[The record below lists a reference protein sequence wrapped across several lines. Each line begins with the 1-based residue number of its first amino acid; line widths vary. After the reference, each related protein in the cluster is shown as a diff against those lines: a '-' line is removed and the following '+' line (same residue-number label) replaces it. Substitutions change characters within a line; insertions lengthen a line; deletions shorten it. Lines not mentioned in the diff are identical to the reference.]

1 MRAVN
6 SARAARLRAVADHPE
21 TPPPARASTLSG
33 HEFLTVRVVL
43 YAARSHSEGWHVQ
56 PPAPTCGCTYLLRAS
71 IRAVQ
76 PGPGPLAA
84 VGSLRPAVV
93 VRPRAPWAHRD
104 LSTPSAPRTPPA
116 RRRHS
121 RARQQPSVPARSAPA
136 AFVRHSRRHCTVSD
150 PPRQCQRFGNN
161 GKRVQGIRTWECGD
175 AVRTHSQCCG
185 ECCGSSARGVRLGWL
200 NG

>member
-43 YAARSHSEGWHVQ
+43 YATRSHSEGWHVQ

-93 VRPRAPWAHRD
+93 VRPPCAVGTSRLVDTVRPAH
-104 LSTPSAPRTPPA
+104 AARTPQALARSAAALRSRPLCA
-116 RRRHS
+116 RRLRPAFTAALHCIGPP
-121 RARQQPSVPARSAPA
+121 ASVPALW
-136 AFVRHSRRHCTVSD
+136 
-150 PPRQCQRFGNN
+150 QQ
-161 GKRVQGIRTWECGD
+161 W
-175 AVRTHSQCCG
+175 
-185 ECCGSSARGVRLGWL
+185 
-200 NG
+200 